1 MKTQSKARLA
11 VDIGGTFTDVAIQAP
26 GEISGY
32 ITAKCLTT
40 PDDPVTGA
48 MTGVTSAL
56 ERAGLSPSDVGSFI
70 HGTTLATN
78 ALIERKGATVG
89 VITTE
94 GFRDILEIAYERRY
108 DQYDINID
116 KPDLYVPRER
126 CFAVP
131 ERISAQGEVLK
142 PLDEAALDGV
152 LAGLEAEGVTSIAV
166 CLLHAYANDVHEQA
180 VARLIRQKRPGM
192 AVSLSSEVSPEVREF
207 DRLCTTL
214 ANAYVMPL
222 MERYLAALDETL
234 KRSGFDC
241 PFFVMTSG
249 GGMTTLETAIRF
261 PIRLVESG
269 PSGGAILACQ
279 IAQAAGCD
287 EAVSFDMGGTTAK
300 ICLIDKGRP
309 QTSRHFEIG
318 RAARFIKGSGLPVRI
333 PVIEMIEIGAGGGSI
348 AGMDRLGRI
357 TVGPESAGAAP
368 GPACYGRGG
377 SDATVTDSDVA
388 LGYIDPEHFAEGRLQ
403 IEPEASHSA
412 IERVISAQM
421 GVDLEE
427 GAYGI
432 SQIVDEN
439 MASAARIHAAEHGK
453 DTSRRTMIAFG
464 GNGPL
469 HATRLADKIGVD
481 RIIVPPNPGVGSAV
495 GFLSAPVSYE
505 IVRSLYMTFGAID
518 LGAVNRLFDQMVDEA
533 SAIVSQGT
541 TAANLTQHRAAFM
554 RYRGQGHE
562 IEVPLPLRNLEEADL
577 DLMRE
582 AYDEAYRAQFHR
594 SVEGMEIEIMN
605 WTLMISTP
613 SEPQPEAGSTS
624 NQGAPEAAKS
634 RSVYLRGEGASC
646 AVPVMERDSLAPG
659 HRFNGPALIVEPQ
672 TTTFVDAHYG
682 VEIDTGAN
690 IILTRSTEEGASHG

>member
-1 MKTQSKARLA
+1 MA
-11 VDIGGTFTDVAIQAP
+11 VDIGGTFTDVAISLPNKP
-26 GEISGY
+26 GDY

-40 PDDPVTGA
+40 PDDPVAGA
-48 MTGVTSAL
+48 MIGVTSAL
-56 ERAGLSPSDVGSFI
+56 ERAGLKPDDIGSFI

-89 VITTE
+89 VIATE

-116 KPDLYVPRER
+116 KPDLYVTRDR
-126 CFAVP
+126 CFTVP
-131 ERISAQGEVLK
+131 ERVSAQGKVLR
-142 PLDEAALDGV
+142 PLDEDALDEV
-152 LAGLEAEGVTSIAV
+152 LERLDAEGVTSVAV
-166 CLLHAYANDVHEQA
+166 CLLHAYANDAHEQA
-180 VARLIRQKRPGM
+180 LARLICQKRPGM

-222 MERYLAALDETL
+222 MERYLLALDERL
-234 KRSGFDC
+234 KQDGFAC

-249 GGMTTLETAIRF
+249 GGMTTLETAVRF

-269 PSGGAILACQ
+269 PSGGAILACEV
-279 IAQAAGCD
+279 AQSTGCD

-300 ICLIDKGRP
+300 ICLIDQGRP

-348 AGMDRLGRI
+348 AGVDRLGRI
-357 TVGPESAGAAP
+357 TVGPESAGAEP
-368 GPACYGRGG
+368 GPACYARGG
-377 SDATVTDSDVA
+377 FEPTVTDSDVA
-388 LGYIDPEHFAEGRLQ
+388 LGYIDPEHFAEGRLR
-403 IEPEASHSA
+403 IDPGAADEAIA
-412 IERVISAQM
+412 KTISSPM
-421 GVDLEE
+421 ELELEE
-427 GAYGI
+427 SAYGI

-469 HATRLADKIGVD
+469 HATRLADKIGVS

-505 IVRSLYMTFGAID
+505 IVRSLYMTFSAMD
-518 LGAVNRLFDQMVDEA
+518 LAAVNKLFAQMVEEA
-533 SAIVSQGT
+533 TAIVSAGSDET
-541 TAANLTQHRAAFM
+541 KLTQRRAAYM

-562 IEVPLPLRNLEEADL
+562 IEVPLPLRDLVETDLE
-577 DLMRE
+577 LMRE

-605 WTLMISTP
+605 WVLTISTP
-613 SEPQPEAGSTS
+613 AGAGSEAGRAP
-624 NQGAPEAAKS
+624 QQDAPEPAKT
-634 RSVYLRGEGASC
+634 RKVYLRRAGARQ
-646 AVPVMERDSLAPG
+646 AVPVLERTRLAPG
-659 HRFNGPALIVEPQ
+659 HRLSGPALIVEPQ
-672 TTTFVDAHYG
+672 TTTFVDAHFG
-682 VEIDTGAN
+682 AEIDTGGN
-690 IILTRSTEEGASHG
+690 IILTRTAEGGSSHD

>member
-1 MKTQSKARLA
+1 
-11 VDIGGTFTDVAIQAP
+11 
-26 GEISGY
+26 
-32 ITAKCLTT
+32 
-40 PDDPVTGA
+40 

-56 ERAGLSPSDVGSFI
+56 ERAGLSPSDIGSFI

-131 ERISAQGEVLK
+131 ERVSARGEVLK
-142 PLDEAALDGV
+142 PLNEAAVDAV
-152 LAGLEAEGVTSIAV
+152 LAGLEAEGVTSIAI

-180 VARLIRQKRPGM
+180 LADLIRQKRPDM
-192 AVSLSSEVSPEVREF
+192 ALSLSCEVSPEVREF

-222 MERYLAALDETL
+222 MERYLVALDETL
-234 KRSGFDC
+234 KQNGFAC

-279 IAQAAGCD
+279 IARATGCD

-300 ICLIDKGRP
+300 ICLIDEGRP

-377 SDATVTDSDVA
+377 ADATVTDSDVA

-403 IEPEASHSA
+403 IEPSASHEA
-412 IERVISAQM
+412 IERDISGQM
-421 GVDLEE
+421 GVELEE
-427 GAYGI
+427 GAHGI

-453 DTSRRTMIAFG
+453 DLGRRTMIAFG

-469 HATRLADKIGVD
+469 HATRLADKIGVN
-481 RIIVPPNPGVGSAV
+481 RIVVPPNPGVGSAV

-505 IVRSLYMTFGAID
+505 IVRSLYMTFGTID
-518 LGAVNRLFDQMVDEA
+518 LAAVNRLFDQMAEEA
-533 SAIVSQGT
+533 TAIVSQGSSE
-541 TAANLTQHRAAFM
+541 ANLNQHRVAFM

-562 IEVPLPLRNLEEADL
+562 IVVPLPLRNLEEADL
-577 DLMRE
+577 DLMRQ

-605 WTLMISTP
+605 WALMISTP
-613 SEPQPEAGSTS
+613 STPQTAVGEAPD
-624 NQGAPEAAKS
+624 QGAPEPAKT
-634 RSVYLRGEGASC
+634 RDVYLRSVGAGRP
-646 AVPVMERDSLAPG
+646 VPVFERESLAPG
-659 HRFNGPALIVEPQ
+659 SRFSGPALIVEPQ
-672 TTTFVDAHYG
+672 TTTFVDTHYAVAVDAG
-682 VEIDTGAN
+682 LN
-690 IILTRSTEEGASHG
+690 IVLTRTAQEGSTDG